1 MSLQKVGIA
10 GTLESG
16 DVFIEVSPGKD
27 GINIDLESTVK
38 TQFGKY
44 IEKVVKEVCSEF
56 KLKDV
61 NVKLQDKGALDCTI
75 KARMITAI
83 ERAGGGEYEFK

>member
-1 MSLQKVGIA
+1 MNLQQTGIA

-16 DVFIEVSPGKD
+16 DVMIEVAPSVK
-27 GINIDLESTVK
+27 GISIDLESTVK

-44 IEKVVKEVCSEF
+44 IEKVVLQTCKEFNLENV
-56 KLKDV
+56 D
-61 NVKLQDKGALDCTI
+61 VKLQDKGALDCTI

-83 ERAGGGEYEFK
+83 QRAGGGKYEWK